1 MKTVVLT
8 GSAGF
13 VGAHVV
19 EHLLVH
25 TDWRIIG
32 LDSFRH
38 RGDSLRVYHDPKRY
52 IVYTHDLTNPI
63 SDRLIKKIGPVDYI
77 INMASDSH
85 VDRSITDPVPFCENN
100 VKLVLTML
108 EYARKVK
115 PEMFI
120 QISTD
125 EVYGP
130 ALNHVLHK
138 EWSTILPS
146 NPYSAS
152 KASQEN
158 LCISFWRSYN
168 VPVVLTNCFSMDT
181 HIMTENGIKSY
192 NDIQIG
198 DKVFTLDENEN
209 LILTP
214 ILKKVIMDAPNN
226 MIYFNSNQINQLV
239 TPNHRMMIKKCHGK
253 PRRWGNLEVQYAE
266 NLINLKGRIQIP
278 LTGKWVG
285 KNNLSKK
292 FKLPNICISDED
304 MCAIYGWYVSEG
316 YTTQDKRSKHK
327 TVCFGA
333 GSKRQQDEI
342 KLLLKPIGDAFV
354 NGRSVKISNNQLFFI
369 VQNFGKYAINKYIPK
384 EIKNLNV
391 NLLKCFFD
399 SAIKGDGSIINNN
412 IVYYTKSW
420 QLANDMAEIG
430 MKLGY
435 GIRISERYT
444 WNPEKT
450 KKSMSY
456 IVRFKNN
463 SANIEKQYISNI
475 SNYKGKVWCVQ
486 TKTGKVFVFRKGVI
500 SLSGQT
506 MNIFGERQDREK
518 FIPMT
523 IAKICKGEIV
533 TIHGSENNIGS
544 RFYLHARNQS
554 DALLFIMRNVKPTM
568 YYDNINEIIKPDRF
582 NIVGDI
588 ELNNLELAQ
597 MIADILRK
605 PLHYKLEDFHHTRPG
620 HDRRYALDGSKLKN
634 LGWIA
639 PVSFHKSLEK
649 TVLWTVEHPEWMV

>member
-19 EHLLVH
+19 EHLLVN
-25 TDWRIIG
+25 TDWRIVG

-38 RGDSLRVYHDPKRY
+38 RGDSMRVYHDPKRY
-52 IVYTHDLTNPI
+52 VVYTHDLTNPI

-100 VKLVLTML
+100 VKLALTML
-108 EYARKVK
+108 DYARKIK

-168 VPVVLTNCFSMDT
+168 VPVILTN
-181 HIMTENGIKSY
+181 
-192 NDIQIG
+192 
-198 DKVFTLDENEN
+198 
-209 LILTP
+209 
-214 ILKKVIMDAPNN
+214 
-226 MIYFNSNQINQLV
+226 
-239 TPNHRMMIKKCHGK
+239 
-253 PRRWGNLEVQYAE
+253 
-266 NLINLKGRIQIP
+266 
-278 LTGKWVG
+278 
-285 KNNLSKK
+285 
-292 FKLPNICISDED
+292 
-304 MCAIYGWYVSEG
+304 
-316 YTTQDKRSKHK
+316 
-327 TVCFGA
+327 
-333 GSKRQQDEI
+333 
-342 KLLLKPIGDAFV
+342 
-354 NGRSVKISNNQLFFI
+354 
-369 VQNFGKYAINKYIPK
+369 
-384 EIKNLNV
+384 
-391 NLLKCFFD
+391 
-399 SAIKGDGSIINNN
+399 
-412 IVYYTKSW
+412 
-420 QLANDMAEIG
+420 
-430 MKLGY
+430 
-435 GIRISERYT
+435 
-444 WNPEKT
+444 
-450 KKSMSY
+450 
-456 IVRFKNN
+456 
-463 SANIEKQYISNI
+463 
-475 SNYKGKVWCVQ
+475 
-486 TKTGKVFVFRKGVI
+486 
-500 SLSGQT
+500 T

-597 MIADILRK
+597 MIADILK
-605 PLHYKLEDFHHTRPG
+605 KQLHYKLEDFHHTRPG